1 MSSIPNS
8 KPAPT
13 ERLIDVE
20 LSVSSSPTLTPDP
33 SALVRYYFIL
43 TDGETMIRDEE
54 GVEASSLQAAV
65 ISAIEAVEEL
75 RAQDASNS
83 DEWQG
88 WRLEIVDAAG
98 RAVQS
103 IPLDR
108 FASH

>member
-13 ERLIDVE
+13 EGLIDVE
-20 LSVSSSPTLTPDP
+20 LTVGSSSVSTPDP
-33 SALVRYYFIL
+33 SVLVRYYFNL
-43 TDGETMIRDEE
+43 TDGETVIRDEE

-65 ISAIEAVEEL
+65 ISAMEAVEEL
-75 RAQDASNS
+75 RAQDASNA
-83 DEWQG
+83 DEWRG

-103 IPLDR
+103 IPLDSSV
-108 FASH
+108 SH

>member
-1 MSSIPNS
+1 MSSISNS
-8 KPAPT
+8 KPAQT
-13 ERLIDVE
+13 EGLIDVE
-20 LSVSSSPTLTPDP
+20 LQVSSSPLSTPDP
-33 SALVRYYFIL
+33 SALLRYYFNL
-43 TDGETMIRDEE
+43 TDGETVIRDEE

-75 RAQDASNS
+75 RAQDLSHS

-103 IPLDR
+103 IPLNSS
-108 FASH
+108 APH